1 MYSILIADDDYY
13 QGERYMDMDIWE
25 KYGFEVTA
33 AVQTERQAVDFLKKN
48 GADLVLT
55 EVSRP
60 QLNGVRLAQEIKRLY
75 GGTKVVF
82 FSQRSDFEAARMGMR
97 LGVLDYILKPADE
110 TELSQMLSRAKC
122 VLDEKSGGTL
132 CVQAENVL
140 KSIGKGSES
149 RFVRT
154 VAVYLCDNIYRF
166 ATMSSAADFMNLNKD
181 YFGKRFRKETGISFN
196 EFCNRL
202 RIEFAKSL
210 IEKGTLRT
218 YEIAEKLG
226 FGDPDYF
233 TKKFKE
239 QTGITPSE
247 YKASLKPE

>member
-13 QGERYMDMDIWE
+13 QGERYVNMDIWE
-25 KYGFEVTA
+25 KYGFEAVA

-60 QLNGVRLAQEIKRLY
+60 QLNGVRLAQDIKRLY

-82 FSQRSDFEAARMGMR
+82 FSQRSDFEAARSGMR
-97 LGVLDYILKPADE
+97 LGVLDYILKPANE
-110 TELSQMLSRAKC
+110 AELSQMLMRVKE
-122 VLDEKSGGTL
+122 VLDEKSSKSL
-132 CVQAENVL
+132 CREAENVL
-140 KSIGKGSES
+140 GSIEKGSES

-154 VAVYLCDNIYRF
+154 VAAYLCNNIYRF
-166 ATMSSAADFMNLNKD
+166 VTMSSAADFMNLNKD
-181 YFGKRFRKETGISFN
+181 YFGKRFRSETGISFS

-218 YEIAEKLG
+218 YEISEKLG
-226 FGDPDYF
+226 FADPDYF

-239 QTGITPSE
+239 LTGETPSE
-247 YKASLKPE
+247 YKASLK

>member
-13 QGERYMDMDIWE
+13 QGERYMNMEIWG
-25 KYGFEVTA
+25 KCGFEAAA
-33 AVQTERQAVDFLKKN
+33 AVQTERQAVDFLKRN

-110 TELSQMLSRAKC
+110 TELSQMLARVRSI
-122 VLDEKSGGTL
+122 LDEKSSGML
-132 CVQAENVL
+132 CRQAENVL
-140 KSIGKGSES
+140 ESIGKGSES

-154 VAVYLCDNIYRF
+154 VAVYLCDNIYQF
-166 ATMSSAADFMNLNKD
+166 VTMNSAADFMNLNKD

-202 RIEFAKSL
+202 RIEYAKTL

-218 YEIAEKLG
+218 YEISEKLG

-239 QTGITPSE
+239 LTGKTPSE
-247 YKASLKPE
+247 FKASPKTE